1 MAGCTMNQR
10 VAVVLA
16 ALLALA
22 GCGRHGQSQPSPL
35 AGAAIGGPFSL
46 TDDHGR
52 KFTDRDLL
60 GRYVLI
66 YFGYTYCPDACPTD
80 LQVMSQGLRRF
91 EKQDPARAAKI
102 LPVFVT
108 VDPARD
114 TPAVLRRYV
123 AAFDPH
129 MIGLTGP
136 AAAIEAMKKS
146 YGIYAQAEPAT
157 APGVYLVGH
166 SRTDYLFGP
175 DGKPITMITPED
187 DPVSVAK
194 LLATW
199 VK

>member
-1 MAGCTMNQR
+1 MNQR
-10 VAVVLA
+10 VAAVLA

-22 GCGRHGQSQPSPL
+22 GCGQRSQAQSPPL
-35 AGAAIGGPFSL
+35 AGYTIGGPFSL

-52 KFTDRDLL
+52 PFTDRDLL

-66 YFGYTYCPDACPTD
+66 YFGYSYCPDACPTD

-91 EKQDPARAAKI
+91 ENQDPARAAKV

-123 AAFDPH
+123 AAFHPH

-136 AAAIEAMKKS
+136 SAAIEAMKKN
-146 YGIYAQAEPAT
+146 YGVFAQAEPAT
-157 APGVYLVGH
+157 APGAYLVGH
-166 SRTDYLFGP
+166 SRQDYLFGP
-175 DGKPITMITPED
+175 DGKPIAMITPQD
-187 DPVSVAK
+187 DAAAVAN
-194 LLATW
+194 LLDTW
-199 VK
+199 VQ